1 METARCTP
9 LPRAPRQL
17 YAAAPAS
24 ALASPSSPPASA
36 AEGEALANLTDPA
49 LLAEPPPPNPLEV
62 VA

>member
-36 AEGEALANLTDPA
+36 AEDEVLASVTTLA
-49 LLAEPPPPNPLEV
+49 MLAERPPLCPLGG